1 LYGQFFSC
9 NAAFLAQDCK
19 FVCQF
24 FGESIFSTC
33 SKNRPRDIF
42 ALTHCGHDCDGEEEG
57 LWESPPHVPAVDG
70 AVVVVVLGSVD
81 HEGDE
86 AAQVRVALVLKSET
100 KILIK

>member
-1 LYGQFFSC
+1 LQICLPISWRKYFK
-9 NAAFLAQDCK
+9 L
-19 FVCQF
+19 
-24 FGESIFSTC
+24 
-33 SKNRPRDIF
+33 F
-42 ALTHCGHDCDGEEEG
+42 ALTHSGHDCDGEEEG

-100 KILIK
+100 KILRQQE